1 MINATYLDHMGNDLS
16 VVNAARVSFAKQSE
30 WEYFGWGYD
39 EDDFSAAVTEGYTQ
53 YKEGPRDSRQY
64 YRLSDKDHR
73 LINFLARER
82 HELPFAH
89 TAITLRCKAPIF
101 VRTHCF
107 KSKIGFVENEVSR
120 RYVSDEPE
128 MFMPE
133 VWRSSVKDKKQ
144 GSGGPH
150 PTWNRGVGTGYI
162 DYITDH
168 YENCISLYE
177 HMIKDGV
184 CAEQARMVLPQAMMT
199 EWIWTGS
206 LLAYSRF
213 CKLRLKTDA
222 QAEVRVMAEQVSD
235 IMAGLYPVSWK
246 ALEDAR

>member
-1 MINATYLDHMGNDLS
+1 MISATYLDHMGTDLS
-16 VVNAARVSFAKQSE
+16 IVRAARVSFAKDTE
-30 WEYFGWGYD
+30 WETLEGKTADEASALLNDGWAID
-39 EDDFSAAVTEGYTQ
+39 EWDELSELYTLQKLSAGDE
-53 YKEGPRDSRQY
+53 
-64 YRLSDKDHR
+64 R
-73 LINFLARER
+73 LINFLAREH

-89 TAITLRCKAPIF
+89 TSITLRCKAPIF
-101 VRTHCF
+101 VRTQCF

-120 RYVSDEPE
+120 RYVSEEPE

-133 VWRSSVKDKKQ
+133 VWREAVKDKKQ

-213 CKLRLKTDA
+213 YKLRSKPDA
-222 QAEVRVMAEQVSD
+222 QQEVRVMAEQVGE
-235 IMAGLYPVSWK
+235 IMDGLYPVSWK

>member
-1 MINATYLDHMGNDLS
+1 MISAQLVDWMGDDLS

-30 WEYFGWGYD
+30 WEWEEGGVKAFGNESY
-39 EDDFSAAVTEGYTQ
+39 Q
-53 YKEGPRDSRQY
+53 
-64 YRLSDKDHR
+64 RLSDKDTR

-89 TAITLRCKAPIF
+89 TAITLRCRAPIF

-120 RYVSDEPE
+120 RYVADEPE
-128 MFMPE
+128 MFMPDF
-133 VWRSSVKDKKQ
+133 WRSAVKDKKQ
-144 GSGGPH
+144 GSGDAH
-150 PTWNRGVGTGYI
+150 PEWNRGVGTGYV
-162 DYITDH
+162 DYVVDH
-168 YENCISLYE
+168 YENSISLYN

-213 CKLRLKTDA
+213 YKLRSKPDA
-222 QAEVRVMAEQVSD
+222 QQEVQIMAEQVGK

>member
-1 MINATYLDHMGNDLS
+1 MISAELVDFMGDDLS

-30 WEYFGWGYD
+30 WEWEECGVKAFGNESY
-39 EDDFSAAVTEGYTQ
+39 Q
-53 YKEGPRDSRQY
+53 
-64 YRLSDKDHR
+64 RLSDRDTK
-73 LINFLARER
+73 LIRFLARER

-89 TAITLRCKAPIF
+89 TAITLRCKTPIF

-128 MFMPE
+128 MFMPD
-133 VWRSSVKDKKQ
+133 VWRSAVKDKKQ
-144 GSGGPH
+144 GSGGAH
-150 PTWNRGVGTGYI
+150 PKWNRGVGTGYV
-162 DYITDH
+162 DYVVDH
-168 YENCISLYE
+168 YENSISLYN

-213 CKLRLKTDA
+213 YKLRSKPDA
-222 QAEVRVMAEQVSD
+222 QQEVRVMAEQVGE
-235 IMAGLYPVSWK
+235 IMARLYPVSWS
-246 ALEDAR
+246 ALTEEYA

>member
-1 MINATYLDHMGNDLS
+1 MIKAEYIDHMGTDLS
-16 VVNAARVSFAKQSE
+16 VVNAARVSYAKESTWAE
-30 WEYFGWGYD
+30 F
-39 EDDFSAAVTEGYTQ
+39 YTREL
-53 YKEGPRDSRQY
+53 KEG
-64 YRLSDKDHR
+64 DHR
-73 LINFLARER
+73 LIQFLAREH

-89 TAITLRCKAPIF
+89 TAVTLRCSAPIF
-101 VRTHCF
+101 VARQAY

-120 RYVSDEPE
+120 RYVSDTPE

-133 VWRSSVKDKKQ
+133 VWREAVKDKKQ

-162 DYITDH
+162 DYVEQLYGHAIT
-168 YENCISLYE
+168 LYE
-177 HMIKDGV
+177 DMIRYGV

-213 CKLRLKTDA
+213 CKLRLKADA
-222 QAEVRVMAEQVSD
+222 QEEVRILAKKVSD
-235 IMAGLYPVSWK
+235 IMAGLYPVSWS
-246 ALEDAR
+246 ALQGE